1 DRARVSA
8 VAERQPIVALD
19 HERAREPAL
28 TERVGDRAEA
38 LADADDRAPAQ
49 PGGAADL
56 EHALADHRAG
66 DPGRGRSRVQIE
78 EARRAV
84 DATRQPGE
92 GRVDPVPDH
101 GAALRTSA
109 ERARVERHEALEP
122 GDDLG
127 LDDPG
132 PA

>member
-1 DRARVSA
+1 G
-8 VAERQPIVALD
+8 
-19 HERAREPAL
+19 HPA
-28 TERVGDRAEA
+28 DA

-56 EHALADHRAG
+56 EHPLADHRAG
-66 DPGRGRSRVQIE
+66 DAGRARNRVQIE

-84 DATRQPGE
+84 DPPRQPGD
-92 GRVDPVPDH
+92 GRVDLVPDH

-122 GDDLG
+122 GDDLR
-127 LDDPG
+127 LDDPD
-132 PA
+132 PARLGDAIAEAPAVLSGQHVIV